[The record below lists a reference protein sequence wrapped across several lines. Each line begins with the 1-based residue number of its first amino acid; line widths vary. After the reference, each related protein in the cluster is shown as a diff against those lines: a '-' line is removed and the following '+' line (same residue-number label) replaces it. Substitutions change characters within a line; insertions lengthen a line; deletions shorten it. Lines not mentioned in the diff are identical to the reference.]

1 MLTLPEVA
9 KHFRVSTGVVKG
21 WISSGLLPAINVAP
35 QGSKRRHYRISEA
48 SLSLFETLRGTGNA
62 KPSRVQAPVKEWV

>member
-9 KHFRVSTGVVKG
+9 RHFRVSPEVVKG
-21 WISSGLLPAINVAP
+21 WISSGLLAAVNVAP

-48 SLSLFETLRGTGNA
+48 NLSLFEQSRSSGKA
-62 KPSRVQAPVKEWV
+62 KPSRVQAPVREWV